1 MAASADTTSS
11 ISPTTQPEDHA
22 NPDLSE
28 SPATIASRGNEIT
41 GLKIFQKTDP
51 DDDIAPSRVAE
62 LMAEL
67 IADKPTGGR
76 EISYGEK
83 DTQHLRLWKA
93 NPKSHQAPTIV
104 FVHGGSWRIGTNL
117 DSIGSVKVSHLTEQG
132 YAFASV
138 NYTLIPVIE
147 VEEQVQEIA
156 QAISFLLKNAASL
169 DIDSERVILMGHS
182 SGAHVVTLLGTD
194 TKYLTRAGVDIHV
207 VRGVVSIDGSNY
219 NAPAELLDSPG
230 PVVES
235 LIRALGTDPERL
247 RAISPT
253 YHACAPNAAAF
264 LLLHAH
270 RQGDVRQ
277 AVELAAALH
286 ASGTKVDLR
295 VFEGEGFEGHVR
307 MLLRLGDPSYPAT
320 LVLEDWLRMHVPV
333 SLT

>member
-1 MAASADTTSS
+1 MMAASADTTSS

-207 VRGVVSIDGSNY
+207 VRGVVSID
-219 NAPAELLDSPG
+219 
-230 PVVES
+230 VVES

>member
-11 ISPTTQPEDHA
+11 ISPTTQPEGHA
-22 NPDLSE
+22 YPDLSE

-41 GLKIFQKTDP
+41 GLKIFQKTDL
-51 DDDIAPSRVAE
+51 DNDIAPSRVAE

-83 DTQHLRLWKA
+83 DAQHLRFWKA

-117 DSIGSVKVSHLTEQG
+117 DSVGSVKG

-138 NYTLIPVIE
+138 NYTLVPVIQ

-156 QAISFLLKNAASL
+156 HAISFLLKNAASL

-194 TKYLTRAGVDIHV
+194 TNYLTRAGVDIHV

-230 PVVES
+230 PVVEN
-235 LIRALGTDPERL
+235 LIHALGTDPDRL

-253 YHACAPNAAAF
+253 YHARAPNAAAF

-320 LVLEDWLRMHVPV
+320 LVLEDWLRLHLPV